1 MVAHAPHPNGNGYVG
16 QPVRAVEAERYI
28 TGRAQYVDDILLPDM
43 LHAAFLRSP
52 HAHATLRAVDAS
64 LAQARPDVAAVLTG
78 AEAAARTTRLNT
90 PLNVPGYR
98 DCGAW
103 CLAVDKVRFVGEPI
117 AIVAADSRYAAE
129 DAAEAIVV
137 EYDVLP
143 AVTDPE
149 GALLP
154 DAPLLYPELGENALV
169 HAAFEGGDP
178 DGQFARADFV
188 IRETFYT
195 QRQNAN
201 PLETRGLV
209 ASYDKRADQLTVWAS
224 TQGPHLMRTALAE
237 FLRFPE
243 NRIRVIAPDVGGGF
257 GTKMLVYPE
266 DVAVCLLALQVGRP
280 VKWVEDRREHLLAAC
295 NAREQVHQ
303 VEAAASRDGMLL
315 AIRDR
320 LLSDAGAY
328 STWPTTGAMEA
339 MQAGKLLPG
348 PYRLRH
354 YRWESVGVLTN
365 KAPIG
370 PYRAVSRPSGN
381 FVIESLLERIAK
393 EIGADPA
400 VVRRKNLVQP
410 EDFPYDAITNLT
422 YDSGSF
428 VEAFDRALE
437 IIDYQ
442 GLRRQ
447 QVAWRAQGRKVGI
460 GTACYTEL
468 SAQGSASF
476 RSRGVANLSGWDSA
490 TVRVEPTGSVTL
502 SVGVSSHGQSHETS
516 LAQVAADELGVDLE
530 AVTVLHG
537 DTGAQPYGMGTWASR
552 SAVAGGGATMIA
564 CRALKEKILAIAAHL
579 LEAPATDLEVRHGE
593 IAVRGTPERRLSFE
607 QVARVAYYQ
616 IHRLPEDVDPALEV
630 TRRYDPPLGTFSN
643 GAQAALVEVDPE
655 TGEIKVLRYVIVEDC
670 GRPINPR
677 VVAAQVHGG
686 AAQGLAGALYE
697 EVRYDENGQL
707 LSGSFMDYLMPTAGE
722 VPAFELD
729 TLHTPSP
736 ITMGGFKGM
745 GEGGAISPPAVMANA
760 VRDALAPLPMRIVRM
775 PLTPERVLDAIA
787 EAERAPAAQTAP
799 HVDQA
804 VVEAMERASAELPA
818 ANDPPVVPLDSV

>member
-1 MVAHAPHPNGNGYVG
+1 MVEHDPHANGNGYVG

-28 TGRAQYVDDILLPDM
+28 TGNAQYVDDIQLPDM
-43 LHAAFLRSP
+43 LHVAFLRSP
-52 HAHATLRAVDAS
+52 HAHANLRGVDTSA
-64 LAQARPDVAAVLTG
+64 AQARPDVAAVLTG
-78 AEAAARTTRLNT
+78 ADATAHTARLAT

-117 AIVAADSRYAAE
+117 AIVAASSRYAAE

-137 EYDVLP
+137 DYDPLP
-143 AVTDPE
+143 AVVDPE
-149 GALLP
+149 TALSP
-154 DAPLLYPELGENALV
+154 DAALLYPELGENALV
-169 HAAFEGGDP
+169 HADFQGGDP
-178 DGQFARADFV
+178 DAQFERADFV

-243 NRIRVIAPDVGGGF
+243 NRIRVVAPDVGGGF

-266 DVAVCLLALQVGRP
+266 DVAVCLLALQLGRP

-295 NAREQVHQ
+295 TAREQVHQ
-303 VEAAASRDGMLL
+303 VEAAASRDGTLL

-320 LLSDAGAY
+320 FLSDAGAY

-354 YRWESVGVLTN
+354 FRWESIGVLTN

-370 PYRAVSRPSGN
+370 PYRAVSRPTGN
-381 FVIESLLERIAK
+381 FVIESLLERIAQ
-393 EIGADPA
+393 EIGVDPA

-410 EDFPYDAITNLT
+410 ADFPYDAITNLT

-428 VEAFDRALE
+428 VEAYDRALE
-437 IIDYQ
+437 MIDYA
-442 GLRRQ
+442 GLRQ
-447 QVAWRAQGRKVGI
+447 QQAAWRAAGRHVGI
-460 GTACYTEL
+460 GSACYTEL

-490 TVRVEPTGSVTL
+490 TVRVEPTGTVTL

-516 LAQVAADELGVDLE
+516 LAQVAADELGAELSS
-530 AVTVLHG
+530 VTVLHG
-537 DTGAQPYGMGTWASR
+537 DTAAQPYGMGTWASR
-552 SAVAGGGATMIA
+552 SAVAGGGATIIA
-564 CRALKEKILAIAAHL
+564 CRALKEKMLAIAAHL
-579 LEAPATDLEVRHGE
+579 LEAPATDLEARRGE
-593 IAVRGTPERRLSFE
+593 ISVRGTPERSLSFE
-607 QVARVAYYQ
+607 QVARIAYYQ
-616 IHRLPEDVDPALEV
+616 VHRLPEDLEPGLES

-655 TGEIKVLRYVIVEDC
+655 TGQITILRYVIVEDC

-677 VVAAQVHGG
+677 VIAGQVHGG

-760 VRDALAPLPMRIVRM
+760 VRDALAPLPLRLVRM

-787 EAERAPAAQTAP
+787 AAERAPAAQTASHTDP
-799 HVDQA
+799 A
-804 VVEAMERASAELPA
+804 VAATLERASADLPA
-818 ANDPPVVPLDSV
+818 ADDPPVAPLESV